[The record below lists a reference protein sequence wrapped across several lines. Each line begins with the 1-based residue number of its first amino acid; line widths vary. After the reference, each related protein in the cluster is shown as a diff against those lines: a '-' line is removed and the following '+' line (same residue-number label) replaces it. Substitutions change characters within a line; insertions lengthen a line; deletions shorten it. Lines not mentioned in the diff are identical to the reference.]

1 MWIVNISST
10 STWGHWPRMTWPLS
24 YLFHFNQT
32 FVSRCFFLQN
42 SLTLLVIFFVHF
54 LHCKKGLGE
63 ACFHHTWKRHRLFLY
78 WINGPDDIVHNS
90 GEGFEKQATIRVLSP
105 HSLFCW
111 ASCWY
116 YWFHR
121 FVLSLPGVT
130 NANTCS
136 SCYMC
141 SLFFE
146 EPCTESPRTDQ
157 RDTWAQLYNLCTDL
171 WLSREQRN
179 IDEQLAICHM
189 STGLIGQLIG
199 PDPPMPPMHAIWD
212 LCGSVWIFC
221 STNTIW
227 NLLTPVWIFGVE
239 LSARQATQSCADS
252 RRGSK
257 QKQAVSSS
265 EQSQRAVASRR
276 NKSQSI
282 GSRDKQ

>member
-171 WLSREQRN
+171 WLSREQQK
-179 IDEQLAICHM
+179 IAEQLAICHM

-199 PDPPMPPMHAIWD
+199 PDPMHAIWH
-212 LCGSVWIFC
+212 LCGFSDPRIQSEIFWHLCESSVW
-221 STNTIW
+221 
-227 NLLTPVWIFGVE
+227 
-239 LSARQATQSCADS
+239 
-252 RRGSK
+252 
-257 QKQAVSSS
+257 SSP
-265 EQSQRAVASRR
+265 
-276 NKSQSI
+276 
-282 GSRDKQ
+282 RDKQLSPALTAGGAASRSKQSQAASSPNEQ

>member
-1 MWIVNISST
+1 MRPACESLT
-10 STWGHWPRMTWPLS
+10 
-24 YLFHFNQT
+24 
-32 FVSRCFFLQN
+32 FLQH
-42 SLTLLVIFFVHF
+42 LLGATDHVWLDHYRICFTSIRHLYRGVFFYKTVWYYCWYF
-54 LHCKKGLGE
+54 LYILCTVKKCWGRPFLPTLGE
-63 ACFHHTWKRHRLFLY
+63 RHRLFLY
-78 WINGPDDIVHNS
+78 WINGPDDIAHNS
-90 GEGFEKQATIRVLSP
+90 GEGFEKQATVRVLSP
-105 HSLFCW
+105 HQLFFW

-179 IDEQLAICHM
+179 IDEQIAICHM

-199 PDPPMPPMHAIWD
+199 PDPMHAIWH

-257 QKQAVSSS
+257 QKQAEASSPN
-265 EQSQRAVASRR
+265 EQ
-276 NKSQSI
+276 
-282 GSRDKQ
+282 